1 MSPAAEPEYQ
11 IVATLRCPDGLSVLL
26 ASRDGA
32 ALALVESASEL
43 PDTPP
48 RPAFRHPLLQAW
60 QGQARLDGKHY
71 AVYRQ
76 DTLQP
81 LRLKALPALPLA
93 ERIGLACDIL
103 EALVHLHASGKCL
116 GRLYPET
123 VLADIHQRVAL
134 LGEHACQALSPERL
148 RQELSQAEQ
157 LLRWLISAGAS
168 NRDGEPELEQWL
180 DALRD
185 PAADAGACRRALAGL
200 QDWLAR
206 HQRFNRQEG
215 GRAALDHLLQRM
227 RHAPDFPALSQA
239 IAAINKSN
247 NADSERLQALSSAI
261 LKDVSLTNK
270 LLKVVNSAN
279 FSQYGGA
286 VSTISRAIVILG
298 FDTIRNLAL
307 SLLLF
312 EHLHNRAHADEIRD
326 VAIKTLLTG
335 LLARSLAP
343 ACGVREA
350 EEALICGMLQN
361 LGELLCV
368 NYFRDEYRQIQALI
382 AAGAGVDQAA
392 HQTLGTYYADLGAAT
407 AALWRFPERILTG
420 MEPMPAGAVRQPQT
434 GEMRMKALSSLCREL
449 VCQLTQSGIDQADA
463 SRKLLQRYS
472 RALALEWAPL
482 ERELAQAQTLLA
494 AYLTELG
501 PEAGQGPRSQALRLA
516 RLNKSAPPPSHAAP
530 PPPAPDPTR
539 LQATA
544 GSAGRIAVL
553 SAGVQDITNTLL
565 GDYKLNDLL
574 RIILETMYRGL
585 GFDHALICARS
596 GADLP
601 LQARFGFGEKVEL
614 LLPALRAD
622 IDSGDSLFRK
632 ALERNADMLIDDIDA
647 PAIAQHIPAWYRQ
660 MSVAHTFVLLP
671 LSLDKRKLGILYGDR
686 RLAGSLAIA
695 PEQLS
700 LLKTLRNQALLAIRQ
715 QPARS

>member
-1 MSPAAEPEYQ
+1 MCAAAEPEYQ
-11 IVATLRCPDGLSVLL
+11 IVATLNCPDGLSVLL
-26 ASRDGA
+26 ASRDGE
-32 ALALVESASEL
+32 ALALMESKSEL

-60 QGQARLDGKHY
+60 QGQVRLDGKHY

-81 LRLKALPALPLA
+81 LRLKTLQALPLA

-103 EALVHLHASGKCL
+103 EPLIHLHASGKCL

-148 RQELSQAEQ
+148 RQELLQAEQ
-157 LLRWLISAGAS
+157 LLRWLISASAPE
-168 NRDGEPELEQWL
+168 RECDPELEQWL
-180 DALRD
+180 AALRD

-326 VAIKTLLTG
+326 VAIKTLFTG
-335 LLARSLAP
+335 LLARSLAS

-368 NYFRDEYRQIQALI
+368 NYFRDEYRQIQMLI
-382 AAGAGVDQAA
+382 DAGAGVDQAA
-392 HQTLGTYYADLGAAT
+392 HQTLGADYADLGAAT

-434 GEMRMKALSSLCREL
+434 SEMRMKALSSLCREL

-482 ERELAQAQTLLA
+482 EQQLAQAQTLLS
-494 AYLTELG
+494 AYLAELG
-501 PEAGQGPRSQALRLA
+501 PEAGQGPRSQALRQA
-516 RLNKSAPPPSHAAP
+516 RLNKSAPPPAASAP
-530 PPPAPDPTR
+530 PPTAPDPTR

-544 GSAGRIAVL
+544 G

-596 GADLP
+596 GTDLP

-686 RLAGSLAIA
+686 RQAGSLAIA

-715 QPARS
+715 QAAR